1 MKKLRNCF
9 MCEAFKNANANY
21 WHTASNSD
29 QPHSN
34 LFSGSFF
41 FPGGTNLWLFLG
53 FSMVPDLFP
62 KSELKGEEKPE
73 AYSNLGHFR
82 RSEPKPRYAS
92 IQSIW
97 TWITDAMFHWLTR
110 HMDSTHDCLKIP
122 YTL

>member
-41 FPGGTNLWLFLG
+41 SGCTNLWLFLG
-53 FSMVPDLFP
+53 FSMVPDLFQ
-62 KSELKGEEKPE
+62 KSGLKEDKPE

-82 RSEPKPRYAS
+82 RSEPKSHYTS
-92 IQSIW
+92 IQSIC
-97 TWITDAMFHWLTR
+97 TCITDATFHWLAS
-110 HMDSTHDCLKIP
+110 HMASTHDCLKIP

>member
-21 WHTASNSD
+21 WHTGSSSD

-34 LFSGSFF
+34 LFSGPFF
-41 FPGGTNLWLFLG
+41 SG
-53 FSMVPDLFP
+53 FSMVPDLFQ
-62 KSELKGEEKPE
+62 KAGLKGEDKPE

-82 RSEPKPRYAS
+82 RSEPKPHYTS
-92 IQSIW
+92 IQSIC
-97 TWITDAMFHWLTR
+97 TCITDATFHWLAS
-110 HMDSTHDCLKIP
+110 HMASTHDYLKIP